1 MTLSLTFSFFSSRPG
16 KVRSKVVPLKGSIKE
31 PNLPFKSCDGPFL
44 QEPNITWGSG
54 GISSMWRFPVS
65 STFWT
70 FQNNNTTNF
79 IIISPLILFI
89 LPEPLLFLSWAPFDF
104 LTCAPSDF
112 GGKTRQAF
120 PAPSHPSSSNI
131 FHLGNHIFF
140 HSQIIKLLT
149 WGQTG
154 EVPSPQEPP
163 PCCPASRASPPW
175 TKVFHIKNSIDYK
188 ACCHVCH
195 LVAGLGTTGS
205 GTGSSTSPSSQQ
217 SS

>member
-1 MTLSLTFSFFSSRPG
+1 M
-16 KVRSKVVPLKGSIKE
+16 
-31 PNLPFKSCDGPFL
+31 
-44 QEPNITWGSG
+44 
-54 GISSMWRFPVS
+54 
-65 STFWT
+65 
-70 FQNNNTTNF
+70 
-79 IIISPLILFI
+79 ILFYKSRI
-89 LPEPLLFLSWAPFDF
+89 LLGVPEVSAPCEDFQSHPPFGRFKTTTPQPLLFLSWAPFDF

-154 EVPSPQEPP
+154 EVPSPMVPP

-175 TKVFHIKNSIDYK
+175 TKVFHIKDSIDYK

-205 GTGSSTSPSSQQ
+205 GTGSSTSPSQSSQQ